1 MSKPH
6 SRWSIALLTALSLG
20 SAAEAQRMISVATLA
35 PSGSTWMRGLD
46 AANRELRRRT
56 NGSVALR
63 FYPGGVQGDE
73 SEVVRKMRQGRLDA
87 AVVTGTGLGLIHRPT
102 LAFMLPGMFPNPA
115 AMQHSRAALS
125 AEVERQ
131 FAASGFV
138 LASWGE
144 GGTPRL
150 FSQRAIRTPADLQQ
164 VHPWIWRDDVIL
176 PALYGEAGARGVP
189 LALPEVL
196 SALQTNRIDTFIAP
210 PLAALALQWS
220 TRASFVSEGANS
232 YGIGKSEEFLG
243 QALTGKRHK
252 ALIATKFGNRVGDLA
267 NDTGAWDT
275 LPADQ
280 QTITREVIQ
289 QFNTLI
295 GHNVERDDV
304 SALRAMTT
312 RGIQQVT
319 YTAAERTQW
328 AGLFQRTRA
337 RLVGTVSDAA
347 WMERVRTGH

>member
-56 NGSVALR
+56 NGAIALR

-102 LAFMLPGMFPNPA
+102 LAFMLPGVFPNAA
-115 AMQHSRAALS
+115 AMQRSRAALS
-125 AEVERQ
+125 DEVERQ

-138 LASWGE
+138 LVSWGA

-150 FSQRAIRTPADLQQ
+150 FSQRAIRTPTDLQQ

-232 YGIGKSEEFLG
+232 YGIGGIVVS
-243 QALTGKRHK
+243 R
-252 ALIATKFGNRVGDLA
+252 R
-267 NDTGAWDT
+267 AWDT

-312 RGIQQVT
+312 RGMQEVT

-328 AGLFQRTRA
+328 ATLFQRTRA

>member
-1 MSKPH
+1 MSKPL
-6 SRWSIALLTALSLG
+6 SRWSIALVTALSLG
-20 SAAEAQRMISVATLA
+20 SAAEAQRLISVATLA
-35 PSGSTWMRGLD
+35 PSGSTWMRGLE

-56 NGSVALR
+56 NGAVALR

-87 AVVTGTGLGLIHRPT
+87 AVLTGSGLGQIHRPT
-102 LAFMLPGMFPNPA
+102 LAFMLPGMFPNAA
-115 AMQHSRAALS
+115 AMQRSRQALG
-125 AEVERQ
+125 AEIERQ
-131 FAASGFV
+131 FSTNGFMLV
-138 LASWGE
+138 SWGE

-176 PALYGEAGARGVP
+176 PALYGEAGAHGVP

-232 YGIGKSEEFLG
+232 YGIGGIVVS
-243 QALTGKRHK
+243 R
-252 ALIATKFGNRVGDLA
+252 R
-267 NDTGAWDT
+267 AWET
-275 LPADQ
+275 LPVDQ
-280 QTITREVIQ
+280 QTTAREVIN

-295 GHNVERDDV
+295 ARNVERDDA

-312 RGIQQVT
+312 RGITQVT
-319 YTAAERTQW
+319 YTPAERAQW
-328 AGLFQRTRA
+328 ASLFTRTRA

-347 WMERVRTGH
+347 WMERVRTGR

>member
-1 MSKPH
+1 MSKPL
-6 SRWSIALLTALSLG
+6 SRWSIALVTALSLG

-35 PSGSTWMRGLD
+35 PSGSTWMRGLE

-56 NGSVALR
+56 NGAIALR

-87 AVVTGTGLGLIHRPT
+87 AVVTGTGLGQIHRPV
-102 LAFMLPGMFPNPA
+102 LAFMLPGVFPNPA
-115 AMQHSRAALS
+115 AMERSRVAL
-125 AEVERQ
+125 APEVERQ
-131 FAASGFV
+131 FNTAGFE
-138 LASWGE
+138 LISWGS
-144 GGTPRL
+144 GGMPRL
-150 FSQRAIRTPADLQQ
+150 FSQRAVHSPADLRQL
-164 VHPWIWRDDVIL
+164 HPWIWRDDVIL
-176 PALYGEAGARGVP
+176 PALYGEAGAQGVP
-189 LALPEVL
+189 LSLPEVL

-232 YGIGKSEEFLG
+232 YGIGGIVLSRRTWETIPAPQ
-243 QALTGKRHK
+243 QA
-252 ALIATKFGNRVGDLA
+252 
-267 NDTGAWDT
+267 
-275 LPADQ
+275 
-280 QTITREVIQ
+280 ITREVIQ

-295 GHNVERDDV
+295 ARNVERDDV

-312 RGIQQVT
+312 RGITQVA

-328 AGLFQRTRA
+328 ASLFQRTRA

-347 WMERVRTGH
+347 WMERVRVGH

>member
-1 MSKPH
+1 MSKPL
-6 SRWSIALLTALSLG
+6 SRWSIALATALTLG
-20 SAAEAQRMISVATLA
+20 SAAEAQRLISVATLA

-56 NGSVALR
+56 NGAVALR

-73 SEVVRKMRQGRLDA
+73 SEVVRKMRQGRLDG

-102 LAFMLPGMFPNPA
+102 LAFMLPGMFPNEA
-115 AMQHSRAALS
+115 AMQRSRTALGP
-125 AEVERQ
+125 EIERQ
-131 FAASGFV
+131 FDTNGFV
-138 LASWGE
+138 LVSWGA
-144 GGTPRL
+144 GGNPRL
-150 FSQRAIRTPADLQQ
+150 FSQRAVRNPGDLRQ
-164 VHPWIWRDDVIL
+164 VRPWIWRDDVIL
-176 PALYGEAGARGVP
+176 PALYGEAGAQGVP
-189 LALPEVL
+189 LSLPEVL
-196 SALQTNRIDTFIAP
+196 GALQTNRIDTFIAP

-232 YGIGKSEEFLG
+232 YSVGGIVIS
-243 QALTGKRHK
+243 R
-252 ALIATKFGNRVGDLA
+252 R
-267 NDTGAWDT
+267 AWNT
-275 LPADQ
+275 LPPEQ

-295 GHNVERDDV
+295 GRNVERDDA

-328 AGLFQRTRA
+328 AGLFERTRA

-347 WMERVRTGH
+347 WMQRVRNGR